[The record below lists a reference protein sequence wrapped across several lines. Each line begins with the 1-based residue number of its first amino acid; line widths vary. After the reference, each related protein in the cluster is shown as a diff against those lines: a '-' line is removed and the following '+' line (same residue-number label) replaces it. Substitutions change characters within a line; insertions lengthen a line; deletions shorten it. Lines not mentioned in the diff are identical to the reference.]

1 MKHTKQQTAF
11 DTIIECINSNTPV
24 LLTGFAGTGK
34 STTIATVIKS
44 LSHKMITI
52 ATPTHKAAAVLSAML
67 ETNGIV
73 SAKRES
79 NHNPQTPASVHAS
92 RWRYNDI

>member
-1 MKHTKQQTAF
+1 
-11 DTIIECINSNTPV
+11 V

-67 ETNGIV
+67 ETNGIISPKRQSDHNTQSTRQT
-73 SAKRES
+73 SAKTKQR
-79 NHNPQTPASVHAS
+79 HNAF
-92 RWRYNDI
+92 Y